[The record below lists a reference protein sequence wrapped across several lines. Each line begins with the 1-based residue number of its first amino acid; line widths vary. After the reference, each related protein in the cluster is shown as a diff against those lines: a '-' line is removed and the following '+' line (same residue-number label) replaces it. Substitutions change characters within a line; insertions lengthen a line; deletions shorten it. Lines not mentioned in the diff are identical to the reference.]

1 MPGKW
6 FERGKRQRMGT
17 DSSENSQRTA
27 QVISE
32 ALNVVGLVAA
42 PELYAQWTS
51 EQGADPVRAHVLAM
65 LSRFVEAIEV
75 LRRSAS
81 SESATLFKVEPTVK
95 ELQQLV
101 EGWQGDVSRPTPA
114 IVDCARR
121 CLRPIGFP
129 VPGADAADAA
139 PPSPEPPAEPKARA
153 EPVERKPAPEVPG
166 AEDQM
171 AEVRRVMDRLVKH
184 AHARLAFA
192 IDRAGQL
199 VTASG
204 DLEEEDVDSTS
215 LASLTAGNVATTD
228 GIAKLLASGEFTSQF
243 HEGED
248 THVHIRLV
256 GKRVILVVIFDSK
269 SSLGLVRLRAR
280 EAGDALSS
288 LFDALLDRTHQSSG
302 DVLDE
307 LTDGDLEELFSR

>member
-1 MPGKW
+1 
-6 FERGKRQRMGT
+6 MGT

-51 EQGADPVRAHVLAM
+51 EQGADPVRTHVLAM
-65 LSRFVEAIEV
+65 LSRFVEAIA
-75 LRRSAS
+75 LLKRSAA
-81 SESATLFKVEPTVK
+81 SENATLFKVEPTVK

-114 IVDCARR
+114 IVECARR

-129 VPGADAADAA
+129 VPGAEAAEAA
-139 PPSPEPPAEPKARA
+139 PAAPAAPEPPAQPKPRG
-153 EPVERKPAPEVPG
+153 EPVELKPVPEVSG

-243 HEGED
+243 HEGAD

-280 EAGDALSS
+280 EAGEALSG

-307 LTDGDLEELFSR
+307 LTDGDLEELFSH

>member
-1 MPGKW
+1 MG
-6 FERGKRQRMGT
+6 RTRKRQRMGT
-17 DSSENSQRTA
+17 DSSENPQRTA

-42 PELYAQWTS
+42 PGLYAQWTS
-51 EQGADPVRAHVLAM
+51 DQGAAPVHAHVVMM
-65 LSRFVEAIEV
+65 LSRFVDAIQE
-75 LRRSAS
+75 LKHDA
-81 SESATLFKVEPTVK
+81 ATENAALFNVEPILG
-95 ELQQLV
+95 ELRQLV
-101 EGWQGDVSRPTPA
+101 EAWPGDRSQPTPA
-114 IVDCARR
+114 IVECARR

-129 VPGADAADAA
+129 VPGAEPEAAAAA
-139 PPSPEPPAEPKARA
+139 PSSHPKPLSVRPQPSDANDE
-153 EPVERKPAPEVPG
+153 
-166 AEDQM
+166 M
-171 AEVRRVMDRLVKH
+171 AEVRRVMDKLVTH

-192 IDRAGQL
+192 IDRAGQV

-215 LASLTAGNVATTD
+215 LASLTAGNVAATD

-248 THVHIRLV
+248 RHVHIRLV
-256 GKRVILVVIFDSK
+256 GKRVILVVIFDSN

-280 EAGDALSS
+280 EAGDALAS
-288 LFDALLDRTHQSSG
+288 LFDSLLERTHKGSG

-307 LTDGDLEELFSR
+307 LTDGDLEDLFTR

>member
-1 MPGKW
+1 
-6 FERGKRQRMGT
+6 
-17 DSSENSQRTA
+17 
-27 QVISE
+27 
-32 ALNVVGLVAA
+32 
-42 PELYAQWTS
+42 
-51 EQGADPVRAHVLAM
+51 
-65 LSRFVEAIEV
+65 
-75 LRRSAS
+75 
-81 SESATLFKVEPTVK
+81 
-95 ELQQLV
+95 
-101 EGWQGDVSRPTPA
+101 
-114 IVDCARR
+114 
-121 CLRPIGFP
+121 
-129 VPGADAADAA
+129 
-139 PPSPEPPAEPKARA
+139 
-153 EPVERKPAPEVPG
+153 
-166 AEDQM
+166 
-171 AEVRRVMDRLVKH
+171 VRRVMDRLVKH

-280 EAGDALSS
+280 EAGDALAG
-288 LFDALLDRTHQSSG
+288 LFDALLERTHKSSG

-307 LTDGDLEELFSR
+307 LTDGDLEELFSH

>member
-1 MPGKW
+1 
-6 FERGKRQRMGT
+6 MGT

-42 PELYAQWTS
+42 PELYAQWTA
-51 EQGADPVRAHVLAM
+51 EQGSDAVRAHVLDM
-65 LSRFVEAIEV
+65 LARFGGAIEA
-75 LRRSAS
+75 LKADAS
-81 SESATLFKVEPTVK
+81 SDNATLFKVEPTVR
-95 ELQQLV
+95 ELSQLV
-101 EGWQGDVSRPTPA
+101 HAWQGDVSRPTPA

-129 VPGADAADAA
+129 VPGAGEQPPAAA
-139 PPSPEPPAEPKARA
+139 PAAPAKMPSERAKPVAEAS
-153 EPVERKPAPEVPG
+153 G
-166 AEDQM
+166 ADDEM

-215 LASLTAGNVATTD
+215 LASLTAGNVAATD

-256 GKRVILVVIFDSK
+256 GKRVILVVIFDSQ

-288 LFDALLDRTHQSSG
+288 LFDQLLERTRESSG

>member
-1 MPGKW
+1 
-6 FERGKRQRMGT
+6 MGT

-42 PELYAQWTS
+42 PELYAQWTA
-51 EQGADPVRAHVLAM
+51 EQGAEAVREHVLAM
-65 LSRFVEAIEV
+65 LASFAQAIEK
-75 LRRSAS
+75 LRTGAS
-81 SESATLFKVEPTVK
+81 SGNATLFKVEPTVH
-95 ELQQLV
+95 ELRRLV
-101 EGWQGDVSRPTPA
+101 EGWHGDVSRPTPEL
-114 IVDCARR
+114 VDCARR

-129 VPGADAADAA
+129 VPESAA
-139 PPSPEPPAEPKARA
+139 PQAAQEPAAAAPSPPQ
-153 EPVERKPAPEVPG
+153 EPVPLKPAPEVSG
-166 AEDQM
+166 AEDEM

-215 LASLTAGNVATTD
+215 LASLTAGNVAATD

-280 EAGDALSS
+280 EAGDALAS
-288 LFDALLDRTHQSSG
+288 LFDALLERTHQSSG

-307 LTDGDLEELFSR
+307 LTDGDLENLFSR